1 MRNAQGAMRARIF
14 YDPIRLADGRR
25 IHLFKLERGALADDR
40 VVDAIA
46 ARLRERLFNV
56 RRPPDV
62 VLMEGEPGENPRLF
76 GLEESVAEVRALLP
90 ALSGHAWAPVQL
102 EPQS

>member
-1 MRNAQGAMRARIF
+1 MRNAQGAMRGRIF

-25 IHLFKLERGALADDR
+25 IHLFKLERGTLADDR
-40 VVDAIA
+40 AADAIA
-46 ARLRERLFNV
+46 ARLRDRLFNA

-90 ALSGHAWAPVQL
+90 ALSAHAWAPVQF

>member
-1 MRNAQGAMRARIF
+1 MRNAGGGMRGRIF

-40 VVDAIA
+40 AAEEIA
-46 ARLRERLFNV
+46 ARLRERLFTP

-62 VLMEGEPGENPRLF
+62 VLMEGEPSENPRLF
-76 GLEESVAEVRALLP
+76 GLDESVAEVRALLP

-102 EPQS
+102 EAQS